1 LQHAILRGGSLYRLR
16 HILLPI
22 VPGEKVAS
30 EFVISGG
37 DTAEIFQ
44 SAETSL
50 DDIVPFVGA
59 LVEAVEG

>member
-1 LQHAILRGGSLYRLR
+1 
-16 HILLPI
+16 LLPI